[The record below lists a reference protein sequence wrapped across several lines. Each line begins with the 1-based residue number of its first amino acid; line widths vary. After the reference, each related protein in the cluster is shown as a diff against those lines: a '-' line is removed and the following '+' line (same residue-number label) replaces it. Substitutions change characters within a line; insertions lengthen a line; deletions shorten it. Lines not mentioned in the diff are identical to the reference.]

1 MANIKQLLEQQVC
14 AARERRA
21 SVVAAIKGVP
31 VVDVISAGAAT
42 RAENK
47 KESVIAPT
55 VRDLGGKECGVL
67 MSNFDAAERGLCYAD
82 GSKCNAGT
90 LKEAFDAV
98 NFLTSS
104 FVSSYQNN
112 QNLAKAERIL
122 SLMLGLVQN
131 RKDFLIKEQK
141 NGCFFNFQK

>member
-1 MANIKQLLEQQVC
+1 MADIKQLLEQQVC

-21 SVVAAIKGVP
+21 SVAAAIKGVP
-31 VVDVISAGAAT
+31 VVDVISAGAVA

-55 VRDLGGKECGVL
+55 VRDLGGEECGVL
-67 MSNFDAAERGLCYAD
+67 MKNFDAAERGLCYAD

-90 LKEAFDAV
+90 LSDAFDAV

-104 FVSSYQNN
+104 FVGSYQNN

-141 NGCFFNFQK
+141 NGSFFNFQK